1 MLRFDYR
8 RALVA
13 AFLFLVIAMPAS
25 AQRGGTIEIMPLAR
39 YTFFYDSLALKN
51 TLGVGLGFGIYF
63 VPRLA
68 LEVTGSYAETNLQD
82 SSRVTVL
89 PVHARL
95 VAHLPIRPRT
105 SALLGL
111 GYGRY
116 SYGDGLDAHEDGL
129 AALAGLR
136 FSLAERLGFRLEGT
150 ADYIPTPT
158 SSTVRVWTFGLQAG
172 ISILAGPVGPGDA
185 DRDGI
190 LNQLDRCPGTPA
202 GERVDPT
209 GCPLPRDADGDGVL
223 DTADRCPESPVGQ
236 RVDLSGCS
244 ADLDGD
250 GVGNT
255 RDRCPATPAGV
266 AVDDTGC
273 PPAPPPA
280 DTDGDGVPD
289 TADRCPATP
298 HGGRVDA
305 VGCSTLFEPS
315 QRTLVLHGVTF
326 ASGAATL
333 SRDAEVSL
341 RETATALMQNPGARV
356 EIAGHTDS
364 TGSRSVNLRLS
375 RDRARSVRAFLVAA
389 GVPADRLT
397 TAGYGPDEPIA
408 TNATAEGRAANR
420 RVELRRRD

>member
-1 MLRFDYR
+1 MLRDHSR
-8 RALVA
+8 RSLVA
-13 AFLFLVIAMPAS
+13 AFLFFILTTPAS
-25 AQRGGTIEIMPLAR
+25 GQRGGTIEILPLAR

-51 TLGVGLGFGIYF
+51 TLGVGLGLGIYF

-68 LEVTGSYAETNLQD
+68 LEVSGSYAETHLRD

-95 VAHLPIRPRT
+95 VAHLPLRART

-136 FSLAERLGFRLEGT
+136 FSLAERLGLRLEAT
-150 ADYIPTPT
+150 ADYIPTPAA
-158 SSTVRVWTFGLQAG
+158 STVRVWSFGVQGG

-185 DRDGI
+185 DRDGV
-190 LNQLDRCPGTPA
+190 LNQLDRCPGTPV

-223 DTADRCPESPVGQ
+223 DAADRCPESPAGQ
-236 RVDLSGCS
+236 RVDLNGCN

-250 GVGNT
+250 GVGNA
-255 RDRCPATPAGV
+255 RDRCPATPPGI
-266 AVDDTGC
+266 AVDDIGC

-289 TADRCPATP
+289 AADRCPATP
-298 HGGRVDA
+298 RGGRVDA
-305 VGCSTLFEPS
+305 VGCSTLFEPA

-333 SRDAEVSL
+333 SPDAEVIL
-341 RETATALMQNPGARV
+341 RETAMALTQDPAARV

-389 GVPADRLT
+389 GVPAGQLT
-397 TAGYGPDEPIA
+397 TAGYGPDQPIA
-408 TNATAEGRAANR
+408 SNATAEGRAANR

>member
-1 MLRFDYR
+1 MLRFHSR

-13 AFLFLVIAMPAS
+13 AFLFCGVTTPGI
-25 AQRGGTIEIMPLAR
+25 AQRGGTMEILPLAR

-51 TLGVGLGFGIYF
+51 TLGVGMGLGIYLI
-63 VPRLA
+63 PTLA
-68 LEVTGSYAETNLQD
+68 LEVSGSYAETHRQD
-82 SSRVTVL
+82 SARVTVL
-89 PVHARL
+89 PLHARL
-95 VAHLPIRPRT
+95 VAHLPLRART

-116 SYGDGLDAHEDGL
+116 LFGDGLDAHEDGL

-136 FSLAERLGFRLEGT
+136 FSLAERLGLRLEAT
-150 ADYIPTPT
+150 ADYIPTPS
-158 SSTVRVWTFGLQAG
+158 SSTVRVWTFGLQGG
-172 ISILAGPVGPGDA
+172 ISVLAGPLGPGDA

-190 LNQLDRCPGTPA
+190 VNQLDRCPGTPV

-223 DTADRCPESPVGQ
+223 DAADRCPESPAGQ
-236 RVDLSGCS
+236 RVDLNGCN

-250 GVGNT
+250 GVGNA
-255 RDRCPATPAGV
+255 RDRCPATPAGL

-298 HGGRVDA
+298 RGGRVDA

-315 QRTLVLHGVTF
+315 QRTLVLRGVTF
-326 ASGAATL
+326 ATGAATL
-333 SRDAEVSL
+333 SPEAEATL
-341 RETATALMQNPGARV
+341 REIAFALIQEPGARV
-356 EIAGHTDS
+356 GIAGHTDS
-364 TGSRSVNLRLS
+364 TGSRLVNLRLS
-375 RDRARSVRAFLVAA
+375 RDRARSVRAFLIAA
-389 GVPADRLT
+389 GVPADQMT
-397 TAGYGPDEPIA
+397 AAGYGPDQPIA
-408 TNATAEGRAANR
+408 SNATPEGQAANR

>member
-1 MLRFDYR
+1 MLRFHRR
-8 RALVA
+8 RALLA
-13 AFLFLVIAMPAS
+13 AFLFLCPATRAS
-25 AQRGGTIEIMPLAR
+25 AQRGGTIEIVPLAR
-39 YTFFYDSLALKN
+39 YTLFYDSLALKN
-51 TLGVGLGFGIYF
+51 TLGVGLGVGIYF
-63 VPRLA
+63 VPTLA
-68 LEVTGSYAETNLQD
+68 LELAGSYAETNRPD

-89 PVHARL
+89 PWHARL
-95 VAHLPIRPRT
+95 VAHLPLRPTT

-111 GYGRY
+111 GYSRY
-116 SYGDGLDAHEDGL
+116 AYGDGLDAHEDGL

-150 ADYIPTPT
+150 ADYIPSPT

-172 ISILAGPVGPGDA
+172 ISILAGPLGPGDT
-185 DRDGI
+185 DSDGI
-190 LNQLDRCPGTPA
+190 LNQLDRCPGTPV

-223 DTADRCPESPVGQ
+223 DTADRCPESPPGQ
-236 RVDLSGCS
+236 RVDLSGCN

-250 GVGNT
+250 GVGNA
-255 RDRCPATPAGV
+255 RDHCPATPAGV
-266 AVDDTGC
+266 VVDDDGC

-289 TADRCPATP
+289 SADRCPATP
-298 HGGRVDA
+298 RGGQVDA

-326 ASGAATL
+326 ASGSARL
-333 SRDAEVSL
+333 SREAEESL
-341 RETATALMQNPGARV
+341 RETAMALIQDPDTRV
-356 EIAGHTDS
+356 EVAGHTDS
-364 TGSRSVNLRLS
+364 TGSRRANIRLS
-375 RDRARSVRAFLVAA
+375 RDRARSVRTYLVSA

-397 TAGYGPDEPIA
+397 TAGYGPDDPIA
-408 TNATAEGRAANR
+408 SNGTADGRAANR